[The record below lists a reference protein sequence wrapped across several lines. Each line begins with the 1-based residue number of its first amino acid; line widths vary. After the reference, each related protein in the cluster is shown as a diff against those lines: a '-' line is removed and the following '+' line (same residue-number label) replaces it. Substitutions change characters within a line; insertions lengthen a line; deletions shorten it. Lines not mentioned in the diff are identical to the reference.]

1 MDASDKKEL
10 RVILDNIDVLNDEWF
25 NTFPTDEGQTCIHD
39 SLEYEIVKAN
49 KILAKPPLNCEVGTA
64 EEQANRFHN
73 FCVSN
78 SGRIDGMCDRKCPC
92 IASPDKCHCLCKWSH
107 MPYEEGGAK

>member
-25 NTFPTDEGQTCIHD
+25 DTFPTDEGQTCIHD

-49 KILAKPPLNCEVGTA
+49 KILAKPPRNCDVGTA
-64 EEQANRFHN
+64 EEQ
-73 FCVSN
+73 
-78 SGRIDGMCDRKCPC
+78 GRRCRETF
-92 IASPDKCHCLCKWSH
+92 AAWRDKFPNDMLIEAIIKWAQ
-107 MPYEEGGAK
+107 MPYEAEKGGAK